1 MRQNYS
7 LRCIAIILIIV
18 ACPINLHGQA
28 RLYAENQLGISG
40 VSGHAGTGNLKLLK
54 NPVATGKGNM
64 RKKVVIMLK
73 VDVDSILTLN
83 NPSETDI
90 LKYCTLSDNKNR
102 TDSYPKTFLSNVYS
116 GKRVKWKDSSANSG
130 KIRIDSITLNSG
142 EPILFR
148 KGPTLKRKWLRL
160 SGRVKKAN
168 ELKKLDN
175 MESLYT
181 IHFKIKKDGKWYA
194 PYKIDPKLKANN

>member
-1 MRQNYS
+1 MIQNYS
-7 LRCIAIILIIV
+7 LRHIAVLLIIV
-18 ACPINLHGQA
+18 ACPINLQGQDQ
-28 RLYAENQLGISG
+28 LFAENKSG
-40 VSGHAGTGNLKLLK
+40 KSRVSGHAGTGNLKLLK
-54 NPVATGKGNM
+54 NPFATGKGNM

-73 VDVDSILTLN
+73 VDVDSILKLN

-116 GKRVKWKDSSANSG
+116 GKRVKWKDSSINSG
-130 KIRIDSITLNSG
+130 KVKIDSITLNSG

-148 KGPTLKRKWLRL
+148 KGPTLKRKWFRL
-160 SGRVKKAN
+160 SGRVKKAK
-168 ELKKLDN
+168 ELKKLAN

-181 IHFKIKKDGKWYA
+181 IHFKIKKDGKWYGT
-194 PYKIDPKLKANN
+194 YKIDPKLKANN